1 MKKFFTVVI
10 ILLLAYSCNSDLKHE
25 NENSNKFL
33 TTYIDSVEAD
43 FEKNIRFDSLKY
55 IYYYDTYISYKEYSD
70 SLKMLYNSDDDY
82 IVGRVKKPYLKA
94 LEKFSHFGFEG
105 SNFSRM
111 TEHFIDNRKAYSE
124 NEFVNALLITDLFAI
139 NEINKEMHG
148 HEFRFDLAK
157 AHVDTDFSR
166 PRLGDSLGFTF
177 SILGTSP
184 SLNPKIK
191 VLIEQPKG
199 SENENVI
206 YDTIQI
212 NGKNRFELIHYE
224 TVAREKGVHSLKGI
238 YLYPLEYNRY
248 MRLKF
253 NYSYEVK

>member
-1 MKKFFTVVI
+1 MRNIITVLI
-10 ILLLAYSCNSDLKHE
+10 ILFLAYSCSNDLKTE
-25 NENSNKFL
+25 NENSSKFL
-33 TTYIDSVEAD
+33 TAYIDSLESD
-43 FEKNIRFDSLKY
+43 FEENIRFDSLKY
-55 IYYYDTYISYKEYSD
+55 YFYYASYISYKEYSD
-70 SLKMLYNSDDDY
+70 SLKMLYNSDNLPVID
-82 IVGRVKKPYLKA
+82 RVKIQF
-94 LEKFSHFGFEG
+94 LEKLRRFSHWRFENPGFI
-105 SNFSRM
+105 NIN
-111 TEHFIDNRKAYSE
+111 EHLIDNKSSYSKS
-124 NEFVNALLITDLFAI
+124 EFVNALLVTDMFAI
-139 NEINKEMHG
+139 NEINKEMNG
-148 HEFRFDLAK
+148 YEFRFDVAK
-157 AHVDTDFSR
+157 AHVDTDFSS

-184 SLNPKIK
+184 SLSSKIK

-224 TVAREKGVHSLKGI
+224 TVARKKGVHSLKGI

-253 NYSYEVK
+253 NYSYEVN